1 MRPSGQTNNPLSLSA
16 RLAGR
21 LAGRLAAWLAAALLV
36 SSASGCGAED
46 GAAGLQLPQGTLALQ
61 RIDWAE
67 ALPAMTS
74 TGKVAAVAE
83 SGDDVAVFSDTGLFL
98 WSSGSTAGSDSSV
111 RTWQAAA
118 AVPALGFAGQWLLG
132 VDDGGRVY
140 RLHSGAAFSLEDV
153 SARYVLSDKPVREV
167 AALGNGQVVFA
178 LADKLALTDG
188 QNLKLFDLSLRHI
201 VGGPTRLAAYDE
213 AGVSLWDPQSGALRQ
228 FAQPGV
234 VGVAFAPDGTLW
246 AATAQMLFTEGKS
259 ESENRTTLVP
269 IHAFTPPQAVT
280 SLAGAARGIWVGLG
294 DTLALV
300 RDGQLLM
307 PETSPMLSADTRLIG
322 SASGDVWTVAG
333 GAGTLGRY
341 GEASG
346 GGADLTIW
354 RQQLVPIFN
363 RLCQACHLPGG
374 SARIDLSTYSSWAHL
389 RTAISVRV
397 VERKPTPMPP
407 LSVGM
412 LKPEELAAVQAWVGR
427 MP

>member
-1 MRPSGQTNNPLSLSA
+1 MRPNGQTTNPFAWSA
-16 RLAGR
+16 RAG
-21 LAGRLAAWLAAALLV
+21 AWLAAAFLL
-36 SSASGCGAED
+36 SSAAGCGGED
-46 GAAGLQLPQGTLALQ
+46 GATGAQLPQGTLALQ
-61 RIDWAE
+61 RIDWGE

-118 AVPALGFAGQWLLG
+118 AVPALGFPGRWLLG

-140 RLHSGAAFSLEDV
+140 RLHSGAVFSLEDV
-153 SARYVLSDKPVREV
+153 TARYLLADKPVREV

-188 QNLKLFDLSLRHI
+188 QSLKLFDLSLRHL

-213 AGVSLWDPQSGALRQ
+213 AGVSLWDPQSGALRR
-228 FAQPGV
+228 FAQPGI

-246 AATAQMLFTEGKS
+246 AATAQMLFTEGTGD
-259 ESENRTTLVP
+259 NRNALVP
-269 IHAFTPPQAVT
+269 MHEFTPPQAVT
-280 SLAGAARGIWVGLG
+280 SLSGARRGIWVGLG

-300 RDGQLLM
+300 RDGQLLV
-307 PETSPMLSADTRLIG
+307 PEVSPMLPADTRLIG
-322 SASGDVWTVAG
+322 STSGDVWTVAG

-346 GGADLTIW
+346 GGADLVIW
-354 RQQLVPIFN
+354 RQQLAPIFN

-374 SARIDLSTYSSWAHL
+374 SARIDLSTYSSWANL

>member
-1 MRPSGQTNNPLSLSA
+1 MRLNGQTNNPLSLS
-16 RLAGR
+16 GR
-21 LAGRLAAWLAAALLV
+21 LSGRLFGHLSGWLAAVLLV
-36 SSASGCGAED
+36 S
-46 GAAGLQLPQGTLALQ
+46 GAAGCGGEDAASGPQLAQGTLALQ

-118 AVPALGFAGQWLLG
+118 AVPALGFPGQWLLG

-153 SARYVLSDKPVREV
+153 TARYVLTDKPVREV

-213 AGVSLWDPQSGALRQ
+213 TGVSLWDPQSGALRQ

-234 VGVAFAPDGTLW
+234 IGVAFAPDGTLW
-246 AATAQMLFTEGKS
+246 AATAQRLFTESKG
-259 ESENRTTLVP
+259 ENRTALVP
-269 IHAFTPPQAVT
+269 IHEFTPPQAVT

-300 RDGQLLM
+300 RDGQLLL
-307 PETSPMLSADTRLIG
+307 PEASPMLPADTRLIG
-322 SASGDVWTVAG
+322 SASGDVWTVAS